1 MSFQTPEMARYVKQS
16 IRDEVE
22 QKEFIDKKLIPN
34 TERAVI
40 RTVKEK
46 ENMRVEELKL

>member
-1 MSFQTPEMARYVKQS
+1 MQVCVCVCNNVLLPDKWYESMSFQTPEMARYVKQS

-34 TERAVI
+34 T
-40 RTVKEK
+40 
-46 ENMRVEELKL
+46 